1 MDDRPLFVLPKR
13 KCGTPRSG
21 LYLVSRMSPSGSLLP
36 FTALA
41 APFESMIANPR
52 SYQVVDMPSTLLNL
66 GLTFDSDLEPT
77 HNLPKYGIAD
87 MWGMSAGYP
96 FVWDAIEETRRL
108 GVSRRV
114 ANIPDIPFPI
124 PVLMMHMHAMWDMP
138 GTGETALNWLC
149 DNFGWESL
157 SEHNGVAASTP
168 SMPWC
173 LAKSL
178 GHVGDDDY
186 LWHPYA
192 RLWELIPQIDRDE
205 RLEWFL
211 EWFQVEQRPGVFGL
225 SWITHAAYVL
235 GPGETEVP
243 AKWADRAVPA
253 VSETDPRAVDGI
265 SLLDD

>member
-1 MDDRPLFVLPKR
+1 MFVLPDR
-13 KCGTPRSG
+13 RCGTPRSG
-21 LYLVSRMSPSGSLLP
+21 LYLVSRMSPNGTLLP

-41 APFESMIANPR
+41 SPFESMIANPR
-52 SYQVVDMPSTLLNL
+52 SYQVVDMPATLINL
-66 GLTFDSDLEPT
+66 SLTFDSDLEPT

-87 MWGMSAGYP
+87 MWGMAAGYLY
-96 FVWDAIEETRRL
+96 VWDAIEETCRL

-114 ANIPDIPFPI
+114 GNIPDLPFPI
-124 PVLMMHMHAMWDMP
+124 PVLMMHMHAVLDAPSGACWDYLSRQYGFEQICDHD
-138 GTGETALNWLC
+138 GTIGTIGN
-149 DNFGWESL
+149 
-157 SEHNGVAASTP
+157 
-168 SMPWC
+168 MPWC

-178 GHVGDDDY
+178 GHVGDNDY

-192 RLWELIPQIDRDE
+192 KLWELVPQMDRDE
-205 RLEWFL
+205 KLDWFL

-253 VSETDPRAVDGI
+253 VNERDPRAKDGI
-265 SLLDD
+265 RLLDD